1 MLKRI
6 SVILVKGKNG
16 LILLILCSI
25 SIGLIFL
32 SSNDAVTGP
41 QQLGLTII
49 SFFQS
54 GVTNT
59 VNWLSETINS
69 IGEVEKLK
77 KELAR
82 TQSELLEYK
91 KASHDNVIL
100 REKYEYLVRELQL
113 AQSLDYKYFSA
124 EVIAWGSDTDFSTLV
139 INKGQRDGIKPNMPV
154 VGFCGGSL
162 GLVGKTITVAY
173 QSSIVRT
180 ILDPYCRVAVMFK
193 DTRYKGILVGT
204 GAASGFMEMDL
215 VRKSALDEL
224 AAGALVVTSGL
235 GGLFPKDIPVGR
247 WREKYFAKDYETVV
261 KLQIEPI
268 IDFQKIEYVYI
279 LKTGDRD

>member
-1 MLKRI
+1 MLKKI
-6 SVILVKGKNG
+6 SAFLGRHKNG
-16 LILLILCSI
+16 LILLILCSLA
-25 SIGLIFL
+25 SGFIFL
-32 SSNDAVTGP
+32 SDTAAVTGP

-49 SFFQS
+49 SFFQNV
-54 GVTNT
+54 VTNS
-59 VNWLSETINS
+59 VNWITETINS
-69 IGEVEKLK
+69 IGEVANLK

-113 AQSLDYKYFSA
+113 VQSLDYQYFSA
-124 EVIAWGSDTDFSTLV
+124 EVIAWSSDVDFSTLV

-154 VGFCGGSL
+154 VAFSSGCL
-162 GLVGKTITVAY
+162 GLVGKTITVGY
-173 QSSIVRT
+173 QSSLVRT
-180 ILDPYCRVAVMFK
+180 ILDPLCRVAVMFK
-193 DTRYKGILVGT
+193 DTRYKGILSGT
-204 GAASGFMEMDL
+204 GAASGFLEMDL
-215 VRKSALDEL
+215 VKKSALDEL

-235 GGLFPKDIPVGR
+235 GGIFPKDIPVGR

-268 IDFQKIEYVYI
+268 IDFQKIEYIYI
-279 LKTGDRD
+279 LKTGADD